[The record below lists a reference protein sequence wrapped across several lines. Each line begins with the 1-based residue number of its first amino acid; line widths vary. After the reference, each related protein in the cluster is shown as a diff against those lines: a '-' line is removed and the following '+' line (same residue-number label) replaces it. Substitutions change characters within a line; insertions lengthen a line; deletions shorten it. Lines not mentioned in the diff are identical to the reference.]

1 MPSINGTQLYRI
13 NIQFSALNKNV
24 TQIAYVSFQ
33 LITFSFSCY
42 FFFDFLHADYQRIRN
57 LDSEKSRFYL
67 WHTNTHI
74 HTRVPFNSPNGVYA
88 GLTHLAVCNLIIR
101 RDSCSLCSYTVTL
114 FRSLSLFAVYYVVNA
129 MRIQQQ

>member
-1 MPSINGTQLYRI
+1 MELNYIESIFNFRLWI
-13 NIQFSALNKNV
+13 KMSLK
-24 TQIAYVSFQ
+24 
-33 LITFSFSCY
+33 LLTFPFNWLRSLSRVI

>member
-1 MPSINGTQLYRI
+1 MELNYIESIFNFRLWIKMSLKLLTFPFNWLRSLFFRLSSCRLSTDPEFRFGKEPIL
-13 NIQFSALNKNV
+13 SL
-24 TQIAYVSFQ
+24 AYK
-33 LITFSFSCY
+33 Y
-42 FFFDFLHADYQRIRN
+42 
-57 LDSEKSRFYL
+57 
-67 WHTNTHI
+67 THI

-114 FRSLSLFAVYYVVNA
+114 FHSLSLFAVYYVVNA

>member
-1 MPSINGTQLYRI
+1 MSLKLRLRFLSTD
-13 NIQFSALNKNV
+13 
-24 TQIAYVSFQ
+24 YVLSR
-33 LITFSFSCY
+33 

-57 LDSEKSRFYL
+57 LDSEKRRFYL
-67 WHTNTHI
+67 WHTNTHL

-114 FRSLSLFAVYYVVNA
+114 FAVYYVVNA
-129 MRIQQQ
+129 MRIQQQQKNQQH